1 MVNRHGQAGEDR
13 RNHKAIFDLKRRSSM
28 TIRNIILSGAA
39 ALCVLSAPAAQ
50 AKDWKTVTITLEGAY
65 APWNMTNADGTL
77 GGFEPELAKVLCE
90 KAKLECKLV
99 ASDWDGMIP
108 ALNAGKFDVIM
119 DALSI
124 TDERKQ
130 VIDFTIPYAATPAA
144 FATAK
149 DSPLANAAG
158 TGSTIKMT
166 SGQAGVKEID
176 ALKAAFKGKTIGI
189 QAATVY
195 AKFVYD
201 NFGDIATIRE
211 YKTGADRD
219 LDLQNGRI
227 DLGFDDAVYFE
238 TAFEAANGAIGF
250 TGPQIN
256 GTIWGAGE
264 GLGIRKADTDLRD
277 KFSEAIKSAL
287 ADGTVKTLSMK
298 WFKTDVSPQE

>member
-1 MVNRHGQAGEDR
+1 M
-13 RNHKAIFDLKRRSSM
+13 KFSAIL
-28 TIRNIILSGAA
+28 LSGVVAA
-39 ALCVLSAPAAQ
+39 AAFAAPAF
-50 AKDWKTVTITLEGAY
+50 AKDWKTATITLEGAY

-90 KAKLECKLV
+90 RAKIDCKLV

-130 VIDFTIPYAATPAA
+130 VIGFTIPYAATPAA

-158 TGSTIKMT
+158 TGTTIKMT
-166 SGQAGVKEID
+166 PGQTGVKEID
-176 ALKAAFKGKTIGI
+176 VLKEAFKGKTIGI

-195 AKFVYD
+195 AKFIYD
-201 NFGDIATIRE
+201 NFGSVATIRE

-227 DLGFDDAVYFE
+227 DLGFDDAVYFAN
-238 TAFEAANGAIGF
+238 AFASANDTLAF
-250 TGPQIN
+250 TGPEIA
-256 GTIWGAGE
+256 GSIWGEGE

-277 KFSEAIKSAL
+277 KFNEAIKSAL
-287 ADGTVKTLSMK
+287 ADGTIKNLSMK
-298 WFKTDVSPQE
+298 WFKVDVSPN

>member
-1 MVNRHGQAGEDR
+1 M
-13 RNHKAIFDLKRRSSM
+13 KFSAIL
-28 TIRNIILSGAA
+28 LSGVVAA
-39 ALCVLSAPAAQ
+39 VAFTAPAV
-50 AKDWKTVTITLEGAY
+50 AKDWKTATITLEGAY

-77 GGFEPELAKVLCE
+77 GGFEPELAKILCE
-90 KAKLECKLV
+90 RAKIDCKLV

-130 VIDFTIPYAATPAA
+130 VIGFTVPYAATPAA

-149 DSPLANAAG
+149 DSPLAKAAG
-158 TGSTIKMT
+158 TGATIKMT
-166 SGQAGVKEID
+166 PGQTGVKEID
-176 ALKAAFKGKTIGI
+176 VLKEAFKGKTIGI

-201 NFGDIATIRE
+201 NFGSIATIRE

-227 DLGFDDAVYFE
+227 DLGFDDAVYFAN
-238 TAFEAANGAIGF
+238 AFASANDSLAF
-250 TGPQIN
+250 TGPEIA
-256 GTIWGAGE
+256 GSIWGEGE

-277 KFSEAIKSAL
+277 KLNEAIKSAL
-287 ADGTVKTLSMK
+287 ADGTIKTLSMK
-298 WFKTDVSPQE
+298 WFKVDVSPN

>member
-1 MVNRHGQAGEDR
+1 MKFSA
-13 RNHKAIFDLKRRSSM
+13 FL
-28 TIRNIILSGAA
+28 LSGVVAA
-39 ALCVLSAPAAQ
+39 AAFAAPAF
-50 AKDWKTVTITLEGAY
+50 AKDWKTATITLEGAY

-90 KAKLECKLV
+90 RAKIDCKLV

-130 VIDFTIPYAATPAA
+130 VIGFTIPYAATPAA

-158 TGSTIKMT
+158 TGTTIKMT
-166 SGQAGVKEID
+166 PGQTGVKEID
-176 ALKAAFKGKTIGI
+176 VLKEALKGKTIGI

-201 NFGDIATIRE
+201 NFGSIATIRE

-227 DLGFDDAVYFE
+227 DLGFDDAVYFAN
-238 TAFEAANGAIGF
+238 AFASANDSLAF
-250 TGPQIN
+250 TGPEIA
-256 GTIWGAGE
+256 GSIWGEGE
-264 GLGIRKADTDLRD
+264 GLGIRQADTDLRD
-277 KFSEAIKSAL
+277 KFNEAIKSAL
-287 ADGTVKTLSMK
+287 ADGTIKTLSMK
-298 WFKTDVSPQE
+298 WFKVDVSPN

>member
-1 MVNRHGQAGEDR
+1 MRFTA
-13 RNHKAIFDLKRRSSM
+13 LLLSS
-28 TIRNIILSGAA
+28 AVA
-39 ALCVLSAPAAQ
+39 LSAFVAPAS
-50 AKDWKTVTITLEGAY
+50 AKDWKTATITLEGAY
-65 APWNMTNADGTL
+65 APWNLTNADGTL
-77 GGFEPELAKVLCE
+77 GGFEPELAKILCE
-90 KAKLECKLV
+90 RAKIECTLV

-124 TDERKQ
+124 TEERKQ
-130 VIDFTIPYAATPAA
+130 IIDFTVPYAATPAA

-158 TGSTIKMT
+158 TGATIKMT
-166 SGQAGVKEID
+166 PGQTGVKEID
-176 ALKAAFKGKTIGI
+176 ALKEAFKGKTIGI

-201 NFGDIATIRE
+201 NFGDIAQIRE

-219 LDLQNGRI
+219 LDLQSGRI
-227 DLGFDDAVYFE
+227 DLGFDDAVYFNS
-238 TAFEAANGAIGF
+238 AFEAAKDTLAF
-250 TGPQIN
+250 TGPEIA
-256 GTIWGAGE
+256 GSIWGEGE
-264 GLGIRKADTDLRD
+264 GLGIRKADTELRD

-298 WFKTDVSPQE
+298 WFKVDVSPQ

>member
-1 MVNRHGQAGEDR
+1 M
-13 RNHKAIFDLKRRSSM
+13 KFSAIL
-28 TIRNIILSGAA
+28 LSGVMAA
-39 ALCVLSAPAAQ
+39 AAFAAPAV
-50 AKDWKTVTITLEGAY
+50 AKDWKTATITLEGAY

-90 KAKLECKLV
+90 RAKIDCKLV

-130 VIDFTIPYAATPAA
+130 VIGFTIPYAATPAA
-144 FATAK
+144 FAAAK
-149 DSPLANAAG
+149 DSPLAKAAG
-158 TGSTIKMT
+158 TGTTIKMT
-166 SGQAGVKEID
+166 PGQTGVKEID
-176 ALKAAFKGKTIGI
+176 VLKEAFKGKTIGI

-195 AKFVYD
+195 AKFIYD
-201 NFGDIATIRE
+201 NFGSVATIRE

-227 DLGFDDAVYFE
+227 DLGFDDAVYFAN
-238 TAFEAANGAIGF
+238 AFASANDTLAF
-250 TGPQIN
+250 TGPEIA
-256 GTIWGAGE
+256 GSIWGEGE

-277 KFSEAIKSAL
+277 KFNEAIKSAL
-287 ADGTVKTLSMK
+287 ADGTIKNLSMK
-298 WFKTDVSPQE
+298 WFKVDVSPN

>member
-1 MVNRHGQAGEDR
+1 MN
-13 RNHKAIFDLKRRSSM
+13 FRRS
-28 TIRNIILSGAA
+28 ILIGSALFAA
-39 ALCVLSAPAAQ
+39 FAMPAA
-50 AKDWKTVTITLEGAY
+50 AKDWKSVTITLEGAY
-65 APWNMTNADGTL
+65 APWNLTNADGSL

-90 KAKLECKLV
+90 RAKLECKLV

-124 TDERKQ
+124 TDERKKI
-130 VIDFTIPYAATPAA
+130 IDFTIPYAATPAA

-149 DSPLANAAG
+149 DGPLAKAAG
-158 TGSTIKMT
+158 TGATIKMT
-166 SGQAGVKEID
+166 PGQTGVKEIE
-176 ALKAAFKGKTIGI
+176 ALKEAFKGKTIGI

-201 NFGDIATIRE
+201 NFGSIAEIRE

-227 DLGFDDAVYFE
+227 DLGFDDAVYFAN
-238 TAFEAANGAIGF
+238 AFATNDALAF
-250 TGPQIN
+250 TGPEIA
-256 GTIWGAGE
+256 GSIWGEGE

-277 KFSEAIKSAL
+277 KFNEAIKSTL
-287 ADGTVKTLSMK
+287 ADGTVKNLSMK
-298 WFKTDVSPQE
+298 WFKMDVTPQ

>member
-1 MVNRHGQAGEDR
+1 M
-13 RNHKAIFDLKRRSSM
+13 KFSAIL
-28 TIRNIILSGAA
+28 LSGVMAA
-39 ALCVLSAPAAQ
+39 AAFAAPVV
-50 AKDWKTVTITLEGAY
+50 AKDWKTATITLEGAY
-65 APWNMTNADGTL
+65 APWNMTNADGSL

-90 KAKLECKLV
+90 RAKIDCKLV

-130 VIDFTIPYAATPAA
+130 VIGFTIPYAATPAA

-166 SGQAGVKEID
+166 PGQTGVKEVD
-176 ALKAAFKGKTIGI
+176 ALKEAFKGKTIGI

-201 NFGDIATIRE
+201 NFGSIATIRE

-227 DLGFDDAVYFE
+227 DLGFDDAVYFMN
-238 TAFEAANGAIGF
+238 AFASANDTLAF
-250 TGPQIN
+250 TGPEIA
-256 GTIWGAGE
+256 GSIWGEGE

-277 KFSEAIKSAL
+277 KLNEAIKSAL
-287 ADGTVKTLSMK
+287 ADGTIKTLSMK
-298 WFKTDVSPQE
+298 WFKVDVSPN

>member
-1 MVNRHGQAGEDR
+1 M
-13 RNHKAIFDLKRRSSM
+13 KFSAILFC
-28 TIRNIILSGAA
+28 GVA
-39 ALCVLSAPAAQ
+39 ALSAFAAPAFS
-50 AKDWKTVTITLEGAY
+50 KDWTKATITLEGAY
-65 APWNMTNADGTL
+65 APWNLTNADGTL

-90 KAKLECKLV
+90 RAKIECTLV

-124 TDERKQ
+124 TEERRQ
-130 VIDFTIPYAATPAA
+130 VIDFTVPYAATPAA

-158 TGSTIKMT
+158 TGATIKMT
-166 SGQAGVKEID
+166 PGQTGVKEIE
-176 ALKAAFKGKTIGI
+176 ALKELFKGKTIGI

-201 NFGDIATIRE
+201 NFGDIAEIRE

-227 DLGFDDAVYFE
+227 DLGFDDAVYFAN
-238 TAFEAANGAIGF
+238 AFQAANGALAF
-250 TGPQIN
+250 TGPEIA
-256 GTIWGAGE
+256 GSIWGEGE

-277 KFSEAIKSAL
+277 KFNEAIKSTL

-298 WFKTDVSPQE
+298 WFKMDVSPQQ

>member
-1 MVNRHGQAGEDR
+1 M
-13 RNHKAIFDLKRRSSM
+13 KFSAIL
-28 TIRNIILSGAA
+28 LSGVMAA
-39 ALCVLSAPAAQ
+39 AAFAAPAV
-50 AKDWKTVTITLEGAY
+50 AKDWKTATITLEGAY

-90 KAKLECKLV
+90 RAKIDCKLV

-130 VIDFTIPYAATPAA
+130 VIGFTVPYAATPAA

-158 TGSTIKMT
+158 TGTTIKMT
-166 SGQAGVKEID
+166 PGQTGVKEID
-176 ALKAAFKGKTIGI
+176 VLKEAFKGKTIGI

-201 NFGDIATIRE
+201 NFGSIATIRE

-227 DLGFDDAVYFE
+227 DLGFDDAVYFAN
-238 TAFEAANGAIGF
+238 AFASANDSLAF
-250 TGPQIN
+250 TGPEIA
-256 GTIWGAGE
+256 GSIWGEGE
-264 GLGIRKADTDLRD
+264 GLGVRKADTDLRD
-277 KFSEAIKSAL
+277 KFNEAIKSAL
-287 ADGTVKTLSMK
+287 ADGTIKTLSMK
-298 WFKTDVSPQE
+298 WFKVDVSPQ

>member
-1 MVNRHGQAGEDR
+1 M
-13 RNHKAIFDLKRRSSM
+13 K
-28 TIRNIILSGAA
+28 
-39 ALCVLSAPAAQ
+39 LSAILFCGVAAFSAFAAPALS
-50 AKDWKTVTITLEGAY
+50 KDWTKATITLEGAY
-65 APWNMTNADGTL
+65 APWNLTNADGTL

-90 KAKLECKLV
+90 RAKIECTLV

-124 TDERKQ
+124 TEERRKI
-130 VIDFTIPYAATPAA
+130 IDFTIPYAATPAA

-158 TGSTIKMT
+158 TGATIKMT
-166 SGQAGVKEID
+166 PGQTGVKEID
-176 ALKAAFKGKTIGI
+176 ALKELFKGKTIGI

-201 NFGDIATIRE
+201 NFGDIAEIRE

-227 DLGFDDAVYFE
+227 DLGFDDAVYFAN
-238 TAFEAANGAIGF
+238 AFEAANGALAF
-250 TGPQIN
+250 TGPEIV
-256 GTIWGAGE
+256 GSIWGEGE
-264 GLGIRKADTDLRD
+264 GLGIRKADTELRD
-277 KFSEAIKSAL
+277 KFNEAIKSTL
-287 ADGTVKTLSMK
+287 ADGTVKNLSMK
-298 WFKTDVSPQE
+298 WFKVDVSPQQ

>member
-1 MVNRHGQAGEDR
+1 MKIKSLLMTAAVALSVVAG
-13 RNHKAIFDLKRRSSM
+13 
-28 TIRNIILSGAA
+28 
-39 ALCVLSAPAAQ
+39 PAAQ

-90 KAKLECKLV
+90 KAGVECKLV
-99 ASDWDGMIP
+99 PSDWDGMIP
-108 ALNAGKFDVIM
+108 ALNAGKFDIIM

-149 DSPLANAAG
+149 DSPVANAAG
-158 TGSTIKMT
+158 SGAAVKMT
-166 SGQAGVKEID
+166 PGQTGVKEID
-176 ALKAAFKGKTIGI
+176 ALKEAFKGKTIGI

-195 AKFVYD
+195 AKFIYD

-219 LDLQNGRI
+219 LDLQTGRI
-227 DLGFDDAVYFE
+227 DLGFDDAVYFQ
-238 TAFEAANGAIGF
+238 TAFDAANGALVF
-250 TGPQIN
+250 TGPEIT
-256 GTIWGAGE
+256 GSIWGAGE
-264 GLGIRKADTDLRD
+264 GLGVRKADTDLRD
-277 KFSEAIKSAL
+277 MFSKAIESAL
-287 ADGTVKTLSMK
+287 ADGTVKNLSMK
-298 WFKTDVSPQE
+298 WFKTDVSPQ

>member
-1 MVNRHGQAGEDR
+1 MKIRHA
-13 RNHKAIFDLKRRSSM
+13 LLSSALAL
-28 TIRNIILSGAA
+28 TVLSG
-39 ALCVLSAPAAQ
+39 PAAQ

-65 APWNMTNADGTL
+65 APWNLTNSDGTL

-90 KAKLECKLV
+90 RAKVECKLV

-130 VIDFTIPYAATPAA
+130 VIDFTVPYAATPAA

-158 TGSTIKMT
+158 TGATVKMT
-166 SGQAGVKEID
+166 PGQTGVKEID

-195 AKFVYD
+195 AKFIYD
-201 NFGDIATIRE
+201 NFGDVATIRE

-227 DLGFDDAVYFE
+227 DLGFDDAVYFQ
-238 TAFEAANGAIGF
+238 TAFDAANGALAF
-250 TGPQIN
+250 TGPQVA
-256 GTIWGAGE
+256 GPIWGVGE
-264 GLGIRKADTDLRD
+264 GLGVRKSDTDLRD
-277 KFSEAIKSAL
+277 MFSAAIKSAL
-287 ADGTVKTLSMK
+287 ADGTVKNLSMK

>member
-1 MVNRHGQAGEDR
+1 M
-13 RNHKAIFDLKRRSSM
+13 KFSAIL
-28 TIRNIILSGAA
+28 LSGVVAA
-39 ALCVLSAPAAQ
+39 AAFAAPAF
-50 AKDWKTVTITLEGAY
+50 AKDWKTATITLEGAY

-90 KAKLECKLV
+90 RAKIDCKLV

-130 VIDFTIPYAATPAA
+130 VIGFTIPYAATPAA

-158 TGSTIKMT
+158 TGTTIKMT
-166 SGQAGVKEID
+166 PGQTGVKEID
-176 ALKAAFKGKTIGI
+176 VLKEAFKGKTIGI

-195 AKFVYD
+195 AKFIYD
-201 NFGDIATIRE
+201 NFGSVATIRE

-227 DLGFDDAVYFE
+227 DLGFDDAVYFAN
-238 TAFEAANGAIGF
+238 AFASANDSLAF
-250 TGPQIN
+250 TGPEIA
-256 GTIWGAGE
+256 GSIWGEGE
-264 GLGIRKADTDLRD
+264 GLGIRQADTDLRD
-277 KFSEAIKSAL
+277 KFNEAIKSAL
-287 ADGTVKTLSMK
+287 ADGTIKTLSMK
-298 WFKTDVSPQE
+298 WFKVDVSPN

>member
-1 MVNRHGQAGEDR
+1 M
-13 RNHKAIFDLKRRSSM
+13 KFSAIL
-28 TIRNIILSGAA
+28 LSGAVA
-39 ALCVLSAPAAQ
+39 AAAFVAPAV
-50 AKDWKTVTITLEGAY
+50 AKDWKAATITLEGAY
-65 APWNMTNADGTL
+65 APWNMTNADGSL

-90 KAKLECKLV
+90 RAKIDCKLV

-130 VIDFTIPYAATPAA
+130 VIGFTVPYAATPAA

-149 DSPLANAAG
+149 DGPLANAAG
-158 TGSTIKMT
+158 TGTTIKMT
-166 SGQAGVKEID
+166 PGQTGVKEID
-176 ALKAAFKGKTIGI
+176 ALKAVFKGKTIGI

-201 NFGDIATIRE
+201 NFGSIATIRE

-227 DLGFDDAVYFE
+227 DLGFDDAVYFSN
-238 TAFEAANGAIGF
+238 AFASANDTLAF
-250 TGPQIN
+250 TGPEVA
-256 GTIWGAGE
+256 GSIWGEGE
-264 GLGIRKADTDLRD
+264 GLGIRQADTDLRD
-277 KFSEAIKSAL
+277 KFNEAIKSAL
-287 ADGTVKTLSMK
+287 ADGTIKTLSMK
-298 WFKTDVSPQE
+298 WFKVDVSPE

>member
-1 MVNRHGQAGEDR
+1 MKINTLL
-13 RNHKAIFDLKRRSSM
+13 I
-28 TIRNIILSGAA
+28 SGAM
-39 ALCVLSAPAAQ
+39 ALCVLAGPAAQ

-65 APWNMTNADGTL
+65 APWNLTNADGTL
-77 GGFEPELAKVLCE
+77 GGFEPELAKSLCDQM
-90 KAKLECKLV
+90 KIECKLV

-108 ALNAGKFDVIM
+108 ALNAGKFDIIM

-144 FATAK
+144 FAVAK
-149 DSPLANAAG
+149 DSPLAKAPG
-158 TGSTIKMT
+158 TGATIKMT
-166 SGQAGVKEID
+166 PGQTGVKEID

-227 DLGFDDAVYFE
+227 DLGFDDAVYFA
-238 TAFEAANGAIGF
+238 TAFEAANGALTF
-250 TGPQIN
+250 SGPQIA
-256 GTIWGAGE
+256 GPIWGVGE
-264 GLGIRKADTDLRD
+264 GLGVRKADTDLRD
-277 KFSEAIKSAL
+277 MFSKAIKSAL
-287 ADGTVKTLSMK
+287 DDGTVKTLSMK
-298 WFKTDVSPQE
+298 WFKTDVSPQ

>member
-1 MVNRHGQAGEDR
+1 M
-13 RNHKAIFDLKRRSSM
+13 KFSAIL
-28 TIRNIILSGAA
+28 LSGVVAA
-39 ALCVLSAPAAQ
+39 AAFAAPAF
-50 AKDWKTVTITLEGAY
+50 AKDWKTATITLEGAY

-90 KAKLECKLV
+90 RAKIDCKLV

-130 VIDFTIPYAATPAA
+130 VIGFTIPYAATPAA

-158 TGSTIKMT
+158 TGTTIKMT
-166 SGQAGVKEID
+166 PGQTGVKEID
-176 ALKAAFKGKTIGI
+176 VLKEAFKGKTIGI

-195 AKFVYD
+195 AKFIYD
-201 NFGDIATIRE
+201 NFGSVATIRE

-227 DLGFDDAVYFE
+227 DLGFDDAVYFAN
-238 TAFEAANGAIGF
+238 AFASANDSLAF
-250 TGPQIN
+250 TGPEIA
-256 GTIWGAGE
+256 GSIWGEGE

-277 KFSEAIKSAL
+277 KFNEAIKSAL
-287 ADGTVKTLSMK
+287 ADGTIKTLSMK
-298 WFKTDVSPQE
+298 WFKVDVSPN

>member
-1 MVNRHGQAGEDR
+1 MKLSTILLSCA
-13 RNHKAIFDLKRRSSM
+13 M
-28 TIRNIILSGAA
+28 TAA
-39 ALCVLSAPAAQ
+39 AFATPAS
-50 AKDWKTVTITLEGAY
+50 AKDWTKATITLEGAY
-65 APWNMTNADGTL
+65 APWNLTNADGSL

-90 KAKLECKLV
+90 RAKIECTLV

-124 TDERKQ
+124 TEERKQ

-149 DSPLANAAG
+149 DSPLANASG
-158 TGSTIKMT
+158 TGATIKMT
-166 SGQAGVKEID
+166 PGQTGVKEIE
-176 ALKAAFKGKTIGI
+176 ALKEAFKGKTIGI

-201 NFGDIATIRE
+201 NFGSIAEIRE

-227 DLGFDDAVYFE
+227 DLGFDDAVYFNN
-238 TAFEAANGAIGF
+238 AFEAANGALAF
-250 TGPQIN
+250 TGPEIV
-256 GTIWGAGE
+256 GSIWGEGE

-277 KFSEAIKSAL
+277 KFNEAIKSAL
-287 ADGTVKTLSMK
+287 ADGTVKNLSIK
-298 WFKTDVSPQE
+298 WFKVDVSPQN